1 MRNQADEADLVTVRV
16 HQMAI
21 RSVWVE
27 RTVVVQMPCEFRND
41 QSRVKEFIRAGECDY
56 GPFLWD
62 PIDGSE
68 SLEVMD
74 TAVGARSTAEP
85 DIEGRYDSINFPEI

>member
-1 MRNQADEADLVTVRV
+1 MQPQTADLVTVRV

-27 RTVVVQMPCEFRND
+27 RTVVVQMPCEFLKD
-41 QSRVKEFIRAGECDY
+41 QSRVEEFIRAGECDY

-62 PIDGSE
+62 PMDATE

-74 TAVGARSTAEP
+74 TAVGAESDERP
-85 DIEGRYDSINFPEI
+85 DVRATLQDDLNIK

>member
-1 MRNQADEADLVTVRV
+1 MRNQADEADLVTVRA

-41 QSRVKEFIRAGECDY
+41 QSRVEEFIRAGECDY

-62 PIDGSE
+62 LMDGSE

-74 TAVGARSTAEP
+74 TAVGAETDEHP
-85 DIEGRYDSINFPEI
+85 DVWATLQDGLINK

>member
-1 MRNQADEADLVTVRV
+1 MSMQPHTADLVTVRV

-27 RTVVVQMPCEFRND
+27 RTVLLQMPSEFRND
-41 QSRVKEFIRAGECDY
+41 QSRVEEFIRAGESDY

-62 PIDGSE
+62 PMDGSE

-74 TAVGARSTAEP
+74 TAVGRETDDAP
-85 DIEGRYDSINFPEI
+85 DVRATPQDDLINK